1 MTSCKVGVR
10 LQRQPDG
17 NWEARAK
24 AAAEGELVEAGCRSR
39 GYEFGLGAACAAA
52 AREAVEDLERL
63 LVKKAAAREAAA
75 SGWSSTSGRPAQ
87 RSASGR
93 GAGAA
98 PGARRLSAGFR
109 R

>member
-1 MTSCKVGVR
+1 MTSCKVGIR

-24 AAAEGELVEAGCRSR
+24 AAAEGELVEAACRSR

-52 AREAVEDLERL
+52 ARAAVEDLERL
-63 LVKKAAAREAAA
+63 LVKKAAEQEAAA
-75 SGWSSTSGRPAQ
+75 RGRSSTSGRPAR
-87 RSASGR
+87 RSGSGR
-93 GAGAA
+93 GAAA